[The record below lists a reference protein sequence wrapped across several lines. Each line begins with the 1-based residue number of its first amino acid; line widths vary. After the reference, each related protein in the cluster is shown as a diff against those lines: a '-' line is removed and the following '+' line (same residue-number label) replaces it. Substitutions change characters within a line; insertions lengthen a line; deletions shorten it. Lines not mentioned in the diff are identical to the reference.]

1 MLFLQARG
9 LGPGI
14 VPERLGAK
22 VLVFPSEELR
32 LLTLGSCFG
41 LSVFIF
47 KKKGLEPKRNVWSS
61 HIPGASNLLRIL
73 TDSVQ
78 ARREP
83 ACSQRREPE

>member
-47 KKKGLEPKRNVWSS
+47 KKKGLEPKKNVWSS
-61 HIPGASNLLRIL
+61 HILGTYNLPCIL
-73 TDSVQ
+73 IDSVQ
-78 ARREP
+78 ARL
-83 ACSQRREPE
+83 